1 MKKWLKVLIILFT
14 GVTVAGVTFLVNSA
28 YINKH
33 TRLVNVVVAAEDI
46 PPYNLIGKYQTAE
59 AVISSVPDDA
69 VTDPAFLGEQEWYS
83 GSLGIGQGDII
94 RKSRINNAESN
105 PFGKALA
112 LKDKKI
118 LVGVK
123 TDQAM
128 SAGSNIKPGVIV
140 NALVFIP
147 SDNRNR
153 PENTVVGPDQDG
165 LLSGLLIREV
175 QNADTNAPNG
185 KGREAQPVVA
195 VIETS
200 IPAAQKLVLYQEV
213 GKVYLVPAGVDL
225 NTDNTSAS
233 VNTGSAAPVPAAGNT
248 SEGAATNPA
257 AGSVQPAAVPEDA
270 DSPEVQKSI
279 MSPTPGV
286 RRR

>member
-1 MKKWLKVLIILFT
+1 LKKWLKVLIILFT

-28 YINKH
+28 YIEKH

-46 PPYNLIGKYQTAE
+46 HPYSVVKKYHTAE

-69 VTDPAFLGEQEWYS
+69 VTDPAFLGEQEWYA
-83 GSLGIGQGDII
+83 GSLGIGKDDII
-94 RKSRINNAESN
+94 RKSRINNVETN

-112 LKDKKI
+112 LKDKKV

-123 TDQAM
+123 TDQVM
-128 SAGSNIKPGVIV
+128 SAGSNIKPGVMV

-147 SDNRNR
+147 SDNRSR
-153 PENTVVGPDQDG
+153 PENSVIGPDQDG
-165 LLSGLLIREV
+165 LLSGLLIREI

-200 IPAAQKLVLYQEV
+200 IPAAQKLVLYQEI
-213 GKVYLVPAGVDL
+213 GKVYLVPAGVAPVS
-225 NTDNTSAS
+225 TSAAVS
-233 VNTGSAAPVPAAGNT
+233 TGAPVSADNGSPSLITSGSQNYPEQPVSPSTPAPPET
-248 SEGAATNPA
+248 PS
-257 AGSVQPAAVPEDA
+257 QAVR
-270 DSPEVQKSI
+270 K
-279 MSPTPGV
+279 
-286 RRR
+286 R